1 MTSIVMTSI
10 VINVIAL
17 LFCFFGVCWT
27 EEKGRIMLYVVLVLI
42 NGGLLGYNICRV
54 INGIE

>member
-1 MTSIVMTSI
+1 MTSI
-10 VINVIAL
+10 VINVIAII
-17 LFCFFGVCWT
+17 FCFFGACYT

>member
-1 MTSIVMTSI
+1 MASI
-10 VINVIAL
+10 VINVIAI
-17 LFCFFGVCWT
+17 LFGFFGVCYT
-27 EEKGRIMLYVVLVLI
+27 EEKGRIMFYVFLVLI